1 MDAVKGTIQFA
12 KDAGYV
18 EYRAGDFQHMWHTNT
33 CASSYQVCMC
43 FIALAVVIIFNNH
56 VQMSVC
62 LKLAGASVP
71 AWCLFRYVCNNEK
84 DQKDKEGGSM
94 E

>member
-1 MDAVKGTIQFA
+1 M
-12 KDAGYV
+12 
-18 EYRAGDFQHMWHTNT
+18 R
-33 CASSYQVCMC
+33 

-62 LKLAGASVP
+62 LKHAGASVP
-71 AWCLFRYVCNNEK
+71 AWCLLRYVCNNVK
-84 DQKDKEGGSM
+84 DQKDEEGGSM